1 MSLGTF
7 LHLFGPIMLATKA
20 FGTRSVRDVI
30 FSTRL
35 PRPYSGHHTRFSH
48 LFLTL
53 FLAVLCSPNQSEPYR
68 TGPHG
73 PVHGSVRSTAV
84 TVSPVLGPLKRPED
98 RTGPDHGHPSP
109 SSASPQAI
117 LSAATRYTDGS
128 PSRWSAV
135 TGTLSPPHSVPAFGP
150 TSGSL

>member
-1 MSLGTF
+1 MVSFRTF
-7 LHLFGPIMLATKA
+7 LHLFDPIMLTTKA

-35 PRPYSGHHTRFSH
+35 PRPYSAHRTQFSH
-48 LFLTL
+48 PFFAF
-53 FLAVLCSPNQSEPYR
+53 FLAVLCGPNQSEPYG

-84 TVSPVLGPLKRPED
+84 TVGPVLGPLKRPED

-109 SSASPQAI
+109 NV
-117 LSAATRYTDGS
+117 L
-128 PSRWSAV
+128 AV
-135 TGTLSPPHSVPAFGP
+135 D
-150 TSGSL
+150 